1 MTNLELATQ
10 IVSLLGGK
18 ANVVKATNG
27 MTRLR
32 VTCRNTELVDK
43 DQIKALEGVLG
54 LVNEGDYYQIIL
66 GPGKAKKVTDI
77 CVEELGLPRDA
88 VSTDWQE
95 NKAEI
100 KGQQKQSKLKDGM
113 KLINFGSGAQ
123 YNKARDLVKVKEDT
137 IGTVIPKDDY
147 GYSKYVMSEDR
158 KSTRLNAS
166 HSGESR
172 MPSSA

>member
-1 MTNLELATQ
+1 MTNLELAKQ

-18 ANVVKATNG
+18 ENVVKAANC

-77 CVEELGLPRDA
+77 CVEELDRLHRCCP
-88 VSTDWQE
+88 
-95 NKAEI
+95 
-100 KGQQKQSKLKDGM
+100 
-113 KLINFGSGAQ
+113 Q
-123 YNKARDLVKVKEDT
+123 YTGVLCGKRRHEADC
-137 IGTVIPKDDY
+137 
-147 GYSKYVMSEDR
+147 
-158 KSTRLNAS
+158 
-166 HSGESR
+166 
-172 MPSSA
+172 